1 MSIRYK
7 LFGAFSVVLAL
18 ACGLAF
24 YGIRGIS
31 TSGDLVVRLFD
42 GPLMAINHARSAH
55 AALNDARLLMQRSL
69 IASEPEESVTKI
81 EKLLADIED
90 DLGVVRVRADNNDVS
105 AALEQAEA
113 KFRDWSASG
122 LMIIKPTATGHTA
135 LPLIFSIVQKGDATV
150 AAFDDLVEIVAAYG
164 FDYRREAEATV
175 ASART
180 NMLILALGT
189 VLLGLIIAAGFAY
202 SLSKPIFAAMHIAGR
217 VAAGTF
223 TDRIEVRR
231 RDELGHLL
239 KSLGTMQAS
248 LKARA
253 DQDLAVM
260 RLKDAENAEQTSRR
274 TRMEA
279 EIEAFRSTITSVLAN
294 ADAVTGELT
303 ETAQT
308 LSSISQAAGQQ
319 SVEASSSA
327 NETSANVQTVSTA
340 AGQLGQSVQAI
351 EGQLHE
357 ATGIVRRASSMA
369 ENANQ
374 TMGTLTSAAQHIDD
388 VVGFIRNIAGQTNLL
403 ALNATIEAARAGEA
417 GRGFS
422 VVASEVK
429 SLAIQTARATE
440 EISSQI
446 AEVQQA
452 TKRAADNVAAMAAI
466 MSEIDAFT
474 ATIASAVNL
483 QNAAAAEIT
492 ESVRQAAAGTANVA
506 RGIAGTAA
514 ANENANRSADLI
526 LRSANDLASQAAEL
540 RSSVD
545 RIPLQRRSI
554 KRVASR
560 PPVHLSCDRST
571 IPELTPPRV

>member
-7 LFGAFSVVLAL
+7 MFGAFSVVIAL

-42 GPLMAINHARSAH
+42 GPLMAINHARAAH
-55 AALNDARLLMQRSL
+55 AGLNDARLLMQRSL
-69 IASEPEESVTKI
+69 SASEPDETVAKL

-90 DLGVVRVRADNNDVS
+90 DLGVVRTRADNKDVS
-105 AALEQAEA
+105 AALERAEA
-113 KFRDWSASG
+113 KFREWSAAG
-122 LMIIKPTATGHTA
+122 LMIIKPTANGLTA
-135 LPLIFSIVQKGDATV
+135 IPLTFSVVQKGDLTV

-180 NMLILALGT
+180 DMLALALGT
-189 VLLGLIIAAGFAY
+189 TVLGLIIAVGFAY
-202 SLSKPIFAAMHIAGR
+202 SLSRPIFAAVHIASR

-223 TDRIEVRR
+223 TDLIEVRR

-239 KSLGTMQAS
+239 KSLGVMQAS

-253 DQDLAVM
+253 DEDFALM
-260 RLKDAENAEQTSRR
+260 RSKDAANAEQVSRR
-274 TRMEA
+274 AHMEA
-279 EIEAFRSTITSVLAN
+279 EIEAFRSTITSVLAD

-308 LSSISQAAGQQ
+308 LSAISQAAGQQ

-327 NETSANVQTVSTA
+327 DETSANVQTVSTA
-340 AGQLGQSVQAI
+340 AGQLGESVQAI

-369 ENANQ
+369 EDANQ
-374 TMGTLTSAAQHIDD
+374 TMGTLTSAAQHIND

-417 GRGFS
+417 GRGFA

-429 SLAIQTARATE
+429 GLAIQTAKATE
-440 EISSQI
+440 EISSQV
-446 AEVQQA
+446 AEVQLA
-452 TKRAADNVAAMAAI
+452 TRRAADNVAAMAAV
-466 MSEIDAFT
+466 MNEIDAFT
-474 ATIASAVNL
+474 ARIASAVNL
-483 QNAAAAEIT
+483 QNAAATEIT

-514 ANENANRSADLI
+514 ASENANRSAELI
-526 LRSANDLASQAAEL
+526 LRSANDLSRQAAEL

-545 RIPLQRRSI
+545 RFLSN
-554 KRVASR
+554 VAA
-560 PPVHLSCDRST
+560 
-571 IPELTPPRV
+571 

>member
-1 MSIRYK
+1 M
-7 LFGAFSVVLAL
+7 
-18 ACGLAF
+18 
-24 YGIRGIS
+24 
-31 TSGDLVVRLFD
+31 
-42 GPLMAINHARSAH
+42 
-55 AALNDARLLMQRSL
+55 
-69 IASEPEESVTKI
+69 
-81 EKLLADIED
+81 
-90 DLGVVRVRADNNDVS
+90 
-105 AALEQAEA
+105 
-113 KFRDWSASG
+113 
-122 LMIIKPTATGHTA
+122 
-135 LPLIFSIVQKGDATV
+135 QKGDATV

-452 TKRAADNVAAMAAI
+452 TKRAADNVAAMTL
-466 MSEIDAFT
+466 SWT
-474 ATIASAVNL
+474 
-483 QNAAAAEIT
+483 
-492 ESVRQAAAGTANVA
+492 
-506 RGIAGTAA
+506 
-514 ANENANRSADLI
+514 RST
-526 LRSANDLASQAAEL
+526 RSPRPSQAPSTC
-540 RSSVD
+540 RT
-545 RIPLQRRSI
+545 PRRR
-554 KRVASR
+554 K
-560 PPVHLSCDRST
+560 
-571 IPELTPPRV
+571 

>member
-7 LFGAFSVVLAL
+7 MFGAFSVVIAL

-42 GPLMAINHARSAH
+42 GPLMAINHARAAH
-55 AALNDARLLMQRSL
+55 AGLNDARLLMQRSL
-69 IASEPEESVTKI
+69 SASEPDETVAKL

-90 DLGVVRVRADNNDVS
+90 DLAVVRVRADNKDVT
-105 AALEQAEA
+105 AALERAEA
-113 KFRDWSASG
+113 KFREWSAAG
-122 LMIIKPTATGHTA
+122 LMIIKPTANGLTA
-135 LPLIFSIVQKGDATV
+135 IPLTFSVVQKGDLTV

-180 NMLILALGT
+180 DMLALALGT
-189 VLLGLIIAAGFAY
+189 TVLGLIIAVGFAY
-202 SLSKPIFAAMHIAGR
+202 SLSKPIFAAVHIASR

-223 TDRIEVRR
+223 TDLIEVRR

-239 KSLGTMQAS
+239 KSLGVMQAS

-253 DQDLAVM
+253 DEDFALM
-260 RLKDAENAEQTSRR
+260 RSKDAANAEQVSRR
-274 TRMEA
+274 AHMEA
-279 EIEAFRSTITSVLAN
+279 EIEAFRSTITSVLAD

-327 NETSANVQTVSTA
+327 DETSANVQTVSTA
-340 AGQLGQSVQAI
+340 AGQLGASVQAI

-369 ENANQ
+369 EDANQ

-417 GRGFS
+417 GRGFA

-429 SLAIQTARATE
+429 GLAIQTAKATE
-440 EISSQI
+440 EISSQV
-446 AEVQQA
+446 AEVQLA
-452 TKRAADNVAAMAAI
+452 TKRAADNVAAMAAV
-466 MSEIDAFT
+466 MNEIDAFT
-474 ATIASAVNL
+474 ARIASAVNL

-492 ESVRQAAAGTANVA
+492 ESVRQAAAGTAKVA
-506 RGIAGTAA
+506 RGVAGTAA
-514 ANENANRSADLI
+514 ASENANRSAELI
-526 LRSANDLASQAAEL
+526 LRSANDLSRQAAEL
-540 RSSVD
+540 RASVD
-545 RIPLQRRSI
+545 RFLSN
-554 KRVASR
+554 VAA
-560 PPVHLSCDRST
+560 
-571 IPELTPPRV
+571 

>member
-7 LFGAFSVVLAL
+7 LFGAFSVMIAL

-31 TSGDLVVRLFD
+31 TSGDLVVRLYD

-55 AALNDARLLMQRSL
+55 AALNDARLLMQRGLSG
-69 IASEPEESVTKI
+69 SEPEQTVGKL
-81 EKLLADIED
+81 EKLLADVED
-90 DLGVVRVRADNNDVS
+90 DLGVVRVRADNKDV
-105 AALEQAEA
+105 ATALERAETS
-113 KFRDWSASG
+113 FRDWSKAG
-122 LMIIKPTATGHTA
+122 LMIIKPAATGHTA
-135 LPLIFSIVQKGDATV
+135 LPLTFSVVQKGDGTV

-164 FDYRREAEATV
+164 FDYRTAAEATV

-180 NMLILALGT
+180 EMVALALGT
-189 VLLGLIIAAGFAY
+189 TVLGLIIAVAFAY
-202 SLSKPIFAAMHIAGR
+202 STSKPIFAAMHIAGR

-223 TDRIEVRR
+223 TDQIEVRR

-239 KSLGTMQAS
+239 KSLALMQAS

-253 DQDLAVM
+253 DEDLALM
-260 RLKDAENAEQTSRR
+260 RSKDAANAEQVSRR
-274 TRMEA
+274 THMEA
-279 EIEAFRSTITSVLAN
+279 EIEAFRSTVTSILAN

-319 SVEASSSA
+319 SIEASSSA
-327 NETSANVQTVSTA
+327 DETSANVQTVSTA
-340 AGQLGQSVQAI
+340 AGQLGESVQAI
-351 EGQLHE
+351 EGQLYE

-369 ENANQ
+369 EDANQ
-374 TMGTLTSAAQHIDD
+374 TMGLLTSAAQHIDD
-388 VVGFIRNIAGQTNLL
+388 VVGFIRDIAGQTNLL

-417 GRGFS
+417 GRGFAI
-422 VVASEVK
+422 VASEVK
-429 SLAIQTARATE
+429 GLAIQTAKATE

-446 AEVQQA
+446 AEVQLA
-452 TKRAADNVAAMAAI
+452 TKRAADNVAAMAQV
-466 MSEIDAFT
+466 MNEIDAFT
-474 ATIASAVNL
+474 GTIASAVNL

-514 ANENANRSADLI
+514 ANENATRSADLI
-526 LRSANDLASQAAEL
+526 LRSANDLSRQAAEL

-545 RIPLQRRSI
+545 RFLSN
-554 KRVASR
+554 VAA
-560 PPVHLSCDRST
+560 
-571 IPELTPPRV
+571 

>member
-180 NMLILALGT
+180 NMVILALGT

-260 RLKDAENAEQTSRR
+260 RSKDAENAEQTSRR

-319 SVEASSSA
+319 SIEASSSA

-357 ATGIVRRASSMA
+357 ATGIVRRASTMA
-369 ENANQ
+369 DNANQ
-374 TMGTLTSAAQHIDD
+374 TMGTLTTAAQHIDD

-429 SLAIQTARATE
+429 GLAIQTARATE

-446 AEVQQA
+446 AEVQLA
-452 TKRAADNVAAMAAI
+452 TRRAAENVAAMAAI

-492 ESVRQAAAGTANVA
+492 GTANVA

-545 RIPLQRRSI
+545 RFLSN
-554 KRVASR
+554 VAA
-560 PPVHLSCDRST
+560 
-571 IPELTPPRV
+571 

>member
-7 LFGAFSVVLAL
+7 LFGAFSVMLAL

-55 AALNDARLLMQRSL
+55 AGLNDARLLMQRSL
-69 IASEPEESVTKI
+69 SATEPGESVAKI

-90 DLGVVRVRADNNDVS
+90 D
-105 AALEQAEA
+105 
-113 KFRDWSASG
+113 
-122 LMIIKPTATGHTA
+122 
-135 LPLIFSIVQKGDATV
+135 
-150 AAFDDLVEIVAAYG
+150 
-164 FDYRREAEATV
+164 
-175 ASART
+175 
-180 NMLILALGT
+180 LGT

-260 RLKDAENAEQTSRR
+260 RSKDAENAEQTSRR

-319 SVEASSSA
+319 SIEASSSA
-327 NETSANVQTVSTA
+327 DETSANVQTVSTA
-340 AGQLGQSVQAI
+340 AGQLGESVQAI
-351 EGQLHE
+351 EGQLYE
-357 ATGIVRRASSMA
+357 ATGIVRRASTMA
-369 ENANQ
+369 DEANE
-374 TMGTLTSAAQHIDD
+374 TMGALATAAQHIDE
-388 VVGFIRNIAGQTNLL
+388 VVGFIRTIAAQTNLL

-417 GRGFS
+417 GRGFA

-429 SLAIQTARATE
+429 MLAQRTSEATNEISEQISGIQSATE
-440 EISSQI
+440 ES
-446 AEVQQA
+446 
-452 TKRAADNVAAMAAI
+452 VAALKGIGATI
-466 MSEIDAFT
+466 VRLSE
-474 ATIASAVNL
+474 IASA
-483 QNAAAAEIT
+483 
-492 ESVRQAAAGTANVA
+492 
-506 RGIAGTAA
+506 IA
-514 ANENANRSADLI
+514 
-526 LRSANDLASQAAEL
+526 
-540 RSSVD
+540 SSVET
-545 RIPLQRRSI
+545 Q
-554 KRVASR
+554 
-560 PPVHLSCDRST
+560 
-571 IPELTPPRV
+571 

>member
-7 LFGAFSVVLAL
+7 LFGAFSVMIAL

-31 TSGDLVVRLFD
+31 TSGDLVVRLYD

-55 AALNDARLLMQRSL
+55 AALNDARLLMQRGLSG
-69 IASEPEESVTKI
+69 SEPEQTVGKL
-81 EKLLADIED
+81 EKLLADVED
-90 DLGVVRVRADNNDVS
+90 DLGVVRVRADNKDV
-105 AALEQAEA
+105 ATALERAETS
-113 KFRDWSASG
+113 FRDWSKAG
-122 LMIIKPTATGHTA
+122 LMIIKPAATGHTA
-135 LPLIFSIVQKGDATV
+135 LPLTFSVVQKGDGTV

-164 FDYRREAEATV
+164 FDYRTAAEATV

-180 NMLILALGT
+180 EMVALALGT
-189 VLLGLIIAAGFAY
+189 TVLGLIIAVAFAY
-202 SLSKPIFAAMHIAGR
+202 STSKPIFAAMHIAGR

-223 TDRIEVRR
+223 TDQIEVRR

-239 KSLGTMQAS
+239 KSLALMQAS

-253 DQDLAVM
+253 DEDLALM
-260 RLKDAENAEQTSRR
+260 RSKDAANAEQVSRR
-274 TRMEA
+274 THMEA
-279 EIEAFRSTITSVLAN
+279 EIEAFRSTVTSILAN

-319 SVEASSSA
+319 SIEASSSA
-327 NETSANVQTVSTA
+327 DETSANVQTVSTA
-340 AGQLGQSVQAI
+340 AGQLGESVQAI
-351 EGQLHE
+351 EGQLYE

-369 ENANQ
+369 EDANQ
-374 TMGTLTSAAQHIDD
+374 TMGLLTSAAQHIDD
-388 VVGFIRNIAGQTNLL
+388 VVGFIRDIAGQTNLL

-417 GRGFS
+417 GRGFA

-429 SLAIQTARATE
+429 GLAIQTAKATE

-446 AEVQQA
+446 AEVQLA
-452 TKRAADNVAAMAAI
+452 TKRAADNVAAMAQV
-466 MSEIDAFT
+466 MNEIDAFT
-474 ATIASAVNL
+474 GTIASAVNL

-514 ANENANRSADLI
+514 ANENATRSADLI
-526 LRSANDLASQAAEL
+526 LRSANDLSRQAAEL

-545 RIPLQRRSI
+545 RFLSN
-554 KRVASR
+554 VAA
-560 PPVHLSCDRST
+560 
-571 IPELTPPRV
+571 

>member
-7 LFGAFSVVLAL
+7 LFGAFSVMIAL

-31 TSGDLVVRLFD
+31 TSGDLVVRLYD

-55 AALNDARLLMQRSL
+55 AALNDARLMMQRGLSG
-69 IASEPEESVTKI
+69 SEPEQTVGKL
-81 EKLLADIED
+81 EKLLADVED
-90 DLGVVRVRADNNDVS
+90 DLGVVRVRTDNKDVA
-105 AALEQAEA
+105 AALERAEA
-113 KFRDWSASG
+113 SFRDWSKAG
-122 LMIIKPTATGHTA
+122 LMIIKPTGTGLTA
-135 LPLIFSIVQKGDATV
+135 LPLTFSVVQKGDGTV

-164 FDYRREAEATV
+164 FDYRTAAEATV

-180 NMLILALGT
+180 EMVALALGT
-189 VLLGLIIAAGFAY
+189 TVLGLIIAVAFAY
-202 SLSKPIFAAMHIAGR
+202 STSRPIFAAMHIAGR

-223 TDRIEVRR
+223 TDQIEVRR

-239 KSLGTMQAS
+239 KSLAVMQAS

-253 DQDLAVM
+253 DEDLALM
-260 RLKDAENAEQTSRR
+260 RSKDAANAEQVSRR
-274 TRMEA
+274 THMEA
-279 EIEAFRSTITSVLAN
+279 EIEAFRSTITSILAN

-319 SVEASSSA
+319 SIEASTSA
-327 NETSANVQTVSTA
+327 DETSANVQTVSTA
-340 AGQLGQSVQAI
+340 AGQLGESVQAI
-351 EGQLHE
+351 EGQLYE

-369 ENANQ
+369 EDANQ
-374 TMGTLTSAAQHIDD
+374 TMGLLTSAAQHIDD
-388 VVGFIRNIAGQTNLL
+388 VVGFIRDIAGQTNLL

-417 GRGFS
+417 GRGFA

-429 SLAIQTARATE
+429 GLAIQTAKATE

-446 AEVQQA
+446 AEVQLA
-452 TKRAADNVAAMAAI
+452 TKRAADNVAAMAQV
-466 MSEIDAFT
+466 MNEIDAFT

-514 ANENANRSADLI
+514 ANENATRSADLI
-526 LRSANDLASQAAEL
+526 LRSANDLSRQASEL

-545 RIPLQRRSI
+545 RFLSN
-554 KRVASR
+554 VAA
-560 PPVHLSCDRST
+560 
-571 IPELTPPRV
+571 